1 MLIMMKSG
9 VIRPITVCIVKNKD
23 RLLASA
29 GRDSVKKETFY
40 RLIGGG
46 IEFGETGE
54 EALKREFQ
62 EELQT
67 SLENVKYVTTLENI
81 FTYEGQKGHEIVLV
95 YEADLTNK
103 DLYEKD
109 EMKIM
114 DTNEGGIAYWQ
125 KISDFKEKG
134 LILYPENILRYI

>member
-1 MLIMMKSG
+1 MMKSG
-9 VIRPITVCIVKNKD
+9 VIRPLAVCIIKNKD
-23 RLLASA
+23 RLLAGV
-29 GRDSVKKETFY
+29 GRDSVKKQTFY

-67 SLENVKYVTTLENI
+67 SLENIKYVTTIENI
-81 FTYEGQKGHEIVLV
+81 FTYEGQRGHEIVLV

-114 DTNEGGIAYWQ
+114 DANEGGIAYWQ
-125 KISDFKEKG
+125 KISDFKEKK
-134 LILYPENILRYI
+134 LILYPESMLQYI